1 MIKALACN
9 KQPSNSTHFTKN
21 FTTILFYWIRLNL
34 IGFAFLNKAC
44 GVQIDIYNAGF
55 ENNGMSKDLH

>member
-1 MIKALACN
+1 MSFLMITKRTA
-9 KQPSNSTHFTKN
+9 NSTHFTIN
-21 FTTILFYWIRLNL
+21 FTTIFFYWIRLYL
-34 IGFAFLNKAC
+34 IGLAFLNKAC

>member
-1 MIKALACN
+1 MSFLMIKRTA
-9 KQPSNSTHFTKN
+9 NSTHFTIN
-21 FTTILFYWIRLNL
+21 FTTIFFYWIRLYL
-34 IGFAFLNKAC
+34 IGLAFLNKAC

>member
-1 MIKALACN
+1 MITVKRTA
-9 KQPSNSTHFTKN
+9 NSTHFTIN
-21 FTTILFYWIRLNL
+21 FTTILFYSIRLNL
-34 IGFAFLNKAC
+34 IGRAFLNKAC